1 MMESLCEDQEKD
13 DGFKVR
19 DQLFD
24 KFFRQL
30 EKHAL
35 KLNSH
40 NVCRALHCLDI
51 QSRYAH
57 VQKDTQALLDLHL
70 RAKFLADRLADML
83 SREQDV
89 TVLDLYWSNKFLGNI
104 DRVLKS
110 QLSEDQNYSP
120 LDLRRL
126 QLYSIQELQEHL
138 ETIEPKIIVNMME
151 LFDNERHRKVL
162 VNKTLE
168 CLREETI
175 DIRKFHLSQLAK
187 FIKYVSV
194 YQPSDVIV
202 FYNYIMTAFN
212 SGFFK
217 INKVN
222 FNPISDIMLMF
233 VKNGF
238 LSPDN

>member
-1 MMESLCEDQEKD
+1 
-13 DGFKVR
+13 
-19 DQLFD
+19 
-24 KFFRQL
+24 
-30 EKHAL
+30 
-35 KLNSH
+35 
-40 NVCRALHCLDI
+40 
-51 QSRYAH
+51 
-57 VQKDTQALLDLHL
+57 
-70 RAKFLADRLADML
+70 ML

-175 DIRKFHLSQLAK
+175 DIRKFHLAQLAK